1 MKINLPVTNTE
12 IQFDDSQF
20 MLTRTDLKG
29 VITYANKD
37 FIKVSGFSEAELVG
51 SSHNIVR
58 HPDMPVEA
66 FADMWRSLKSGKPW
80 TGLVK
85 NRTKQGD
92 FYWVVANATPVT
104 ENNQVVGYLSAR
116 RKPTRQQ
123 IDEAAAAYALFSA
136 GQAQGLAIED
146 GKVVETSMLNKV
158 KRLIGRITV
167 KQRLMAMVA
176 VAVGLVGLQA
186 LLAFFGTS
194 QSGFMAFAA
203 WGLTLPLL
211 LSLGWMISGSIT
223 RPLAQTLGAVKEIT
237 TGNYSTYIDAHGSN
251 ELSEVLQALKK
262 MQTLL
267 SVNENALKESAIE
280 TREQAAMFENQLAAI
295 NRSTGA
301 ITFDLE
307 GRVIAVNDIFLS
319 VLGYARD
326 EVLKMS
332 HSQFVEPAFINSGD
346 YQTFWKKLK
355 SGESITGEFLRIGNH
370 GKEIW
375 LDATYNPILDAEG
388 KPYKVVKY
396 AADIT
401 EQKLRNADFEGQIT
415 AIGKSQGVIELGLDG
430 TILKV
435 NQTYLDMLGYTAQ
448 ELVGQHVS
456 KVLEPGFARSDAY
469 QALWNKLV
477 NGGSDMGQYK
487 RIAKDGHE
495 VWIQASYNPIYD
507 LKGHPYKIV
516 NYTMDITESKL
527 IAADNAGQISGIHR
541 TQGVITFDLNGTVLS
556 ANQLFLEL
564 SGYSENE
571 ILGKNHSLFVDAS
584 YRSSHEY
591 KAFWDALRRGEAQ
604 VGQVKRIR
612 KNGAVVWMQAIYNPI
627 LDMNGKPFKVVKYA
641 TDITEQHES
650 AQALAK
656 AVEETKA
663 IIEAAKSGDL
673 RNRVSLQG
681 KTGDIASLCD
691 GVNALM
697 DKMTEVILQVRE
709 ATVTINT
716 AATEISGGNNDLS
729 SRTEQQASSLE
740 ETAAS
745 MEELAATVKQN
756 ADNAKQASQLAVN
769 ASEVASRGGA
779 VVDEVVST
787 MSAINE
793 SANRIEDI
801 ISVIDG
807 IAFQTNILALN
818 AAVEAARA
826 GEQGRG
832 FSVVAAEVRT
842 LAQRS
847 ASAAKE
853 IKVLIDDSAA
863 KTARGSEL
871 VSQAGKTMQEV
882 VQSVQHVT
890 DIMSE
895 IAAASVEQST
905 GINQVN
911 QAVMTMDEVTQQNA
925 ALVEQAAAA
934 SESLVD
940 QAENLVEAV
949 SVFRLGHESERSR
962 QAEVSHIHTHAGK
975 KAAPTQMPAR
985 RSQFTGLRTGTD
997 NSDWAQ
1003 F

>member
-1 MKINLPVTNTE
+1 MKLNLPVTATE
-12 IQFDDSQF
+12 VQFDDTQF

-29 VITYANKD
+29 VITYANRD
-37 FIKVSGFSEAELVG
+37 FIQVSGFSESDLVG

-58 HPDMPVEA
+58 HPDMPAAA
-66 FADMWRSLKSGKPW
+66 FADMWRSLKAGKPW

-85 NRTKQGD
+85 NRTKHGD

-116 RKPTRQQ
+116 RKPTREQVE
-123 IDEAAAAYALFSA
+123 EASAAYALFSSGNA
-136 GQAQGLAIED
+136 KGLAIVD
-146 GKVVETSMLNKV
+146 GKVVNVSWVNTLKN
-158 KRLIGRITV
+158 RLGAITV
-167 KQRLMAMVA
+167 KQRLM
-176 VAVGLVGLQA
+176 GLA
-186 LLAFFGTS
+186 AA
-194 QSGFMAFAA
+194 AFALMSVQA
-203 WGLTLPLL
+203 GLDIANTAQSSAMMFASLGLALPLL
-211 LSLGWMISGSIT
+211 LGLAVMIARSVT
-223 RPLAQTLGAVKEIT
+223 QPLAQTLYAVKEIT
-237 TGNYSTYIDAHGSN
+237 TGNYSTYIDARGSN

-280 TREQAAMFENQLAAI
+280 TREQAALFENQLAAI
-295 NRSTGA
+295 NRSTGS
-301 ITFDLE
+301 IEFDLE
-307 GRVIAVNDIFLS
+307 GKILAVNDIFLE
-319 VLGYARD
+319 VLGYTRNAL
-326 EVLKMS
+326 VGMS
-332 HSQFVEPAFINSGD
+332 HRQLVEPAFVSSGE
-346 YQTFWKKLK
+346 YETFWQRLRR
-355 SGESITGEFLRIGNH
+355 GESIAGEFLRL
-370 GKEIW
+370 GKQGQEIW
-375 LDATYNPILDAEG
+375 LDATYNPILDADG

-401 EQKLRNADFEGQIT
+401 AQKLRNADFEGQIT

-430 TILKV
+430 TVLKV
-435 NQTYLDMLGYTAQ
+435 NQTYLQMLGYAEH

-456 KVLEPGFARSDAY
+456 KVLEPAFARSEAY
-469 QALWNKLV
+469 TTLWNKLV

-487 RIAKDGHE
+487 RIAKGGRE

-507 LKGHPYKIV
+507 LKGKPCKIV

-541 TQGVITFDLNGTVLS
+541 TQGVISFELDGTITS
-556 ANQLFLEL
+556 ANDLFLQL
-564 SGYSENE
+564 SGYTEAE
-571 ILGKNHSLFVDAS
+571 IVGKNHSMFVDAA
-584 YRSSHEY
+584 YRSSHDY
-591 KAFWDALRRGEAQ
+591 KAFWEALRHGEAQ
-604 VGQVKRIR
+604 VGQVKRI
-612 KNGAVVWMQAIYNPI
+612 KKGGAVVWMQAIYNPI

-650 AQALAK
+650 AEALAR
-656 AVEETKA
+656 AVQESKA
-663 IIEAAKSGDL
+663 IIEGAKAGDL
-673 RNRVSLQG
+673 SHRVLLEG
-681 KTGDIASLCD
+681 KTGDIAALCE
-691 GVNALM
+691 GVNALI
-697 DKMTEVILQVRE
+697 DKMSEVILQVRE

-745 MEELAATVKQN
+745 MEELASTVKQN
-756 ADNAKQASQLAVN
+756 ADNAKQASQLAMN
-769 ASEVASRGGA
+769 ASEVASRGGVVVGE
-779 VVDEVVST
+779 VVDT
-787 MSAINE
+787 MSAIND
-793 SANRIEDI
+793 SAKRIEDI

-832 FSVVAAEVRT
+832 FSVVAAEVRN

-882 VQSVQHVT
+882 VLSVQQVT

-925 ALVEQAAAA
+925 ALVEEAAAA

-940 QAENLVEAV
+940 QAESLVEAV
-949 SVFRLGHESERSR
+949 GVFKLANDTHTGKRSTVR
-962 QAEVSHIHTHAGK
+962 HLHTHASKHGGHGSS
-975 KAAPTQMPAR
+975 
-985 RSQFTGLRTGTD
+985 SQTAGLRTGTD
-997 NSDWAQ
+997 NSEWAQ

>member
-1 MKINLPVTNTE
+1 MKLNLPVTTTE
-12 IQFDDSQF
+12 VQFDDAQF

-37 FIKVSGFSEAELVG
+37 FIQVSGFSEAELVG

-58 HPDMPVEA
+58 HPDMPAAA
-66 FADMWRSLKSGKPW
+66 FADMWRSLKAGKPW

-85 NRTKQGD
+85 NRTKHGD

-104 ENNQVVGYLSAR
+104 ENNQLVGYLSAR
-116 RKPTRQQ
+116 RKPTREQ
-123 IDEAAAAYALFSA
+123 INEASAAYALFTSGNA
-136 GQAQGLAIED
+136 KGLAIVD
-146 GKVVETSMLNKV
+146 GKVVNVSWVNTLKN
-158 KRLIGRITV
+158 RLGAITV
-167 KQRLMAMVA
+167 KQRLI
-176 VAVGLVGLQA
+176 GLA
-186 LLAFFGTS
+186 TT
-194 QSGFMAFAA
+194 AFACMA
-203 WGLTLPLL
+203 VQAGLSVAYPAPSPAMIVASLGLALPLL
-211 LSLGWMISGSIT
+211 LGLALMMARSVT
-223 RPLAQTLGAVKEIT
+223 QPLAQTLHAVKEIT
-237 TGNYSTYIDAHGSN
+237 TGNYSTYIDARGSN

-280 TREQAAMFENQLAAI
+280 TREQAALFQNQLAAI
-295 NRSTGA
+295 NRSTGS
-301 ITFDLE
+301 IEFDLE
-307 GRVIAVNDIFLS
+307 GKIVAVNDIFLE
-319 VLGYARD
+319 VLGYTRD
-326 EVLKMS
+326 ALVGLS
-332 HSQFVEPAFINSGD
+332 HRQLVEPAFVSSGE
-346 YQTFWKKLK
+346 YEAFWQRLRR
-355 SGESITGEFLRIGNH
+355 GESIAGEFLRL
-370 GKEIW
+370 GKQGQEIW
-375 LDATYNPILDAEG
+375 LDATYNPILDANG

-401 EQKLRNADFEGQIT
+401 AQKLRNADFEGQIT

-430 TILKV
+430 MVLKV
-435 NQTYLDMLGYTAQ
+435 NQTYLQMLGYAEH

-456 KVLEPGFARSDAY
+456 KVLEPAFARSEAY
-469 QALWNKLV
+469 KTLWNKLV
-477 NGGSDMGQYK
+477 SGGSDMGQYK
-487 RIAKDGHE
+487 RIAKNGTE

-507 LKGHPYKIV
+507 LKGKPCKIV

-541 TQGVITFDLNGTVLS
+541 TQGVISFEMDGTITS
-556 ANQLFLEL
+556 ANDLFLQL
-564 SGYSENE
+564 SGYTEAE
-571 ILGKNHSLFVDAS
+571 IVSKNHSMFVESA
-584 YRSSHEY
+584 YRSSHDY

-604 VGQVKRIR
+604 MGQVKRMK
-612 KNGAVVWMQAIYNPI
+612 KNGESVWMQATYNPV

-650 AQALAK
+650 AEALAR
-656 AVEETKA
+656 AVQETKA
-663 IIEAAKSGDL
+663 MIEGAKAGDLTSRVSLEGKSGD
-673 RNRVSLQG
+673 
-681 KTGDIASLCD
+681 IAALCE
-691 GVNALM
+691 GVNALV
-697 DKMTEVILQVRE
+697 DKMSEVILQVRE

-745 MEELAATVKQN
+745 MEELASTVKQN
-756 ADNAKQASQLAVN
+756 ADNAKQASQLASN
-769 ASEVASRGGA
+769 ASEVASRGG
-779 VVDEVVST
+779 VVVGEVVNT
-787 MSAINE
+787 MSAIND
-793 SANRIEDI
+793 SAKRIEDI

-832 FSVVAAEVRT
+832 FSVVAAEVRN

-882 VQSVQHVT
+882 VLSVQQVT

-925 ALVEQAAAA
+925 ALVEEAAAA

-940 QAENLVEAV
+940 QAESLVEAV
-949 SVFRLGHESERSR
+949 SVFKLANDAHTGKRSTVR
-962 QAEVSHIHTHAGK
+962 HLHPHAGK
-975 KAAPTQMPAR
+975 PGGHGSG
-985 RSQFTGLRTGTD
+985 SQTVGLRTGTD
-997 NSDWAQ
+997 NSEWAQ

>member
-1 MKINLPVTNTE
+1 MKLNLPVTATE
-12 IQFDDSQF
+12 VQFDDAQF

-37 FIKVSGFSEAELVG
+37 FIQVSGFSEAELVG

-58 HPDMPVEA
+58 HPDMPTAA
-66 FADMWRSLKSGKPW
+66 FADMWRSLKAGKPW

-85 NRTKQGD
+85 NRTKHGD

-116 RKPTRQQ
+116 RKPTRAQ
-123 IDEAAAAYALFSA
+123 IEEASAAYALFNA
-136 GQAQGLAIED
+136 GNAKGLAIVD
-146 GKVVETSMLNKV
+146 GQVVNVSWVSKLKN
-158 KRLIGRITV
+158 RLGAITV
-167 KQRLMAMVA
+167 KQRL
-176 VAVGLVGLQA
+176 VGLAATAFA
-186 LLAFFGTS
+186 LLVVQAGLDVANHA
-194 QSGFMAFAA
+194 QSLAMSFA
-203 WGLTLPLL
+203 GLGLALPVLL
-211 LSLGWMISGSIT
+211 ALAMIIARSVT
-223 RPLAQTLGAVKEIT
+223 QPLKQTLNAVKEIT
-237 TGNYSTYIDAHGSN
+237 TGNYSTYIDARGSN

-280 TREQAAMFENQLAAI
+280 TREQAALFENQLAAI
-295 NRSTGA
+295 NRSTGSME
-301 ITFDLE
+301 FDLK
-307 GRVIAVNDIFLS
+307 GNILAVNDIFLS
-319 VLGYARD
+319 VLGYTREAL
-326 EVLKMS
+326 VGMP
-332 HSQFVEPAFINSGD
+332 HSQLVEPAFVSSGD
-346 YQTFWKKLK
+346 HQAFWQRLTH
-355 SGESITGEFLRIGNH
+355 GESLAGEYLRIGQQ
-370 GKEIW
+370 GQEIW
-375 LDATYNPILDAEG
+375 LDATYNPILDADG
-388 KPYKVVKY
+388 KPYKVVQY
-396 AADIT
+396 ATDIT
-401 EQKLRNADFEGQIT
+401 AQKLRNADFEGQIT

-430 TILKV
+430 TVLKV
-435 NQTYLDMLGYTAQ
+435 NQTYLQMLGYAEH

-456 KVLEPGFARSDAY
+456 KVLEPAFASSEAY
-469 QALWNKLV
+469 SVLWNKLV

-487 RIAKDGHE
+487 RIAKNGAE

-507 LKGHPYKIV
+507 LKGKPYKIV
-516 NYTMDITESKL
+516 NYTMDITASKL

-541 TQGVITFDLNGTVLS
+541 TQGVIEFELDGTITS
-556 ANQLFLEL
+556 ANDLFLQL
-564 SGYSENE
+564 SGYTEQE
-571 ILGKNHSLFVDAS
+571 ILGKNHSMFVDAV
-584 YRSSHEY
+584 YRSSHDY
-591 KAFWDALRRGEAQ
+591 KAFWEALRHGEAQ
-604 VGQVKRIR
+604 VGQVKRI
-612 KNGAVVWMQAIYNPI
+612 KKGGAVVWMQAIYNPI

-650 AQALAK
+650 AEALAR
-656 AVEETKA
+656 AVHETKA
-663 IIEAAKSGDL
+663 MIEAAKAGDL
-673 RNRVSLQG
+673 SSRVSLQG
-681 KTGDIASLCD
+681 KSGDIAALCE
-691 GVNALM
+691 GVNALV
-697 DKMTEVILQVRE
+697 DKMSEVILQVRE

-745 MEELAATVKQN
+745 MEELASTVKQN
-756 ADNAKQASQLAVN
+756 ADNAKQASQLAMN
-769 ASEVASRGGA
+769 ASEVASQGGV
-779 VVDEVVST
+779 VVDEVVET

-793 SANRIEDI
+793 SAKRIEDI

-832 FSVVAAEVRT
+832 FSVVAAEVRN

-847 ASAAKE
+847 ATAAKE

-863 KTARGSEL
+863 KTARGSAL
-871 VSQAGKTMQEV
+871 VSQAGKTMHEV
-882 VQSVQHVT
+882 VASVQQVT

-925 ALVEQAAAA
+925 ALVEEAAAA

-940 QAENLVEAV
+940 QAESLVQAV
-949 SVFRLGHESERSR
+949 SVFKLASEA
-962 QAEVSHIHTHAGK
+962 QAGK
-975 KAAPTQMPAR
+975 RSTVSQLPARAGKHGMPAHV
-985 RSQFTGLRTGTD
+985 SASHATGLRTGTD
-997 NSDWAQ
+997 DEWAQ